1 MAKFCPL
8 FSGSTANSTYIGG
21 SFGGILIDAGS
32 SFLSLKN
39 EFLQNQLDLSTL
51 RAVLITHSHSDHT
64 KGLSALLKKVHIP
77 VVASMDTL
85 NYLDDHNMLPEG
97 AQVLEIGEKAMD
109 ICGTCVSFFKTSH
122 DALGSGGYT
131 LILPDGNKISV
142 CTDLGVVTD
151 EVRQA
156 LTGSQLI
163 MLESNH
169 DLKMLKSGPYPPELK
184 MRIMGEKGHL
194 SNISAAAEL
203 KYLFQKGTNRFVLA
217 HLSQHNNLPRLAFTS
232 ATASLLDL
240 GAKVDEDYILKVAA
254 PKNNGVI
261 YL

>member
-32 SFLSLKN
+32 SFSALKA
-39 EFLQNQLDLSTL
+39 ECEQKQLDLSTL
-51 RAVLITHSHSDHT
+51 RAVLITHNHSDHT

-77 VVASMDTL
+77 VVASRDTL
-85 NYLDDHNMLPEG
+85 NYLDSHNMLPEG
-97 AQVLEIGEKAMD
+97 AEVLEINEKNMD
-109 ICGTCVSFFKTSH
+109 ICGVQGGSFKTSN
-122 DALGSGGYT
+122 DAVGSGGYT
-131 LILPDGNKISV
+131 LALSDGNKISV

-151 EVRQA
+151 EVRRS
-156 LTGSQLI
+156 LMGSQLI

-169 DLKMLKSGPYPPELK
+169 DLRMLKNGPYPPELK
-184 MRIMGEKGHL
+184 MRIMSEKGHL

-203 KYLFQKGTNRFVLA
+203 KYLFEKGTNRFVLA
-217 HLSQHNNLPRLAFTS
+217 HLSQHNNLPRLAFS
-232 ATASLLDL
+232 CATASLLDL
-240 GAKVDEDYILKVAA
+240 GAKVDEDYILKVAT

>member
-1 MAKFCPL
+1 MASFCPL

-32 SFLSLKN
+32 SFSALKA
-39 EFLQNQLDLSTL
+39 ECEARGFDLSSV
-51 RAVLITHSHSDHT
+51 RAVLVTHSHSDHT
-64 KGLSALLKKVHIP
+64 KGLIPLLKKLKVP
-77 VVASMDTL
+77 VIASADTL
-85 NYLDDHNMLPEG
+85 NYLDSNNMLPIGTE
-97 AQVLEIGEKAMD
+97 VSEIGEKPMD
-109 ICGTCVSFFKTSH
+109 ICGVKTYFFKTSH

-131 LILPDGNKISV
+131 FTLPDGNKISV

-169 DLKMLKSGPYPPELK
+169 DLKMLKNGPYPPELK
-184 MRIMGEKGHL
+184 MRIISEKGHL

-203 KYLFQKGTNRFVLA
+203 KYFLENGTNRFVLA
-217 HLSQHNNLPRLAFTS
+217 HLSQHNNLPKLAYGA

>member
-21 SFGGILIDAGS
+21 SFGGLLIDAGS
-32 SFLSLKN
+32 SFSALKA
-39 EFLQNQLDLSTL
+39 ECEQKQLDLSTL

-64 KGLSALLKKVHIP
+64 KGLSALLKKVNMP
-77 VVASMDTL
+77 VVASRDTL
-85 NYLDDHNMLPEG
+85 NYLDSQNMLPKG
-97 AQVLEIGEKAMD
+97 TQILEIDEKPMD
-109 ICGTCVSFFKTSH
+109 ICGVEVGFFKTSH

-131 LILPDGNKISV
+131 FTLPDGNKISL

-151 EVRQA
+151 EVRGA
-156 LTGSQLI
+156 LMGSQLI

-184 MRIMGEKGHL
+184 MRIMSEKGHL

-203 KYLFQKGTNRFVLA
+203 KAFLENGTNRFVLA
-217 HLSQHNNLPRLAFTS
+217 HLSQHNNLPRLAFS
-232 ATASLLDL
+232 AATGSLFDL

>member
-21 SFGGILIDAGS
+21 SFGGVLIDAGS
-32 SFLSLKN
+32 SFSSLKN
-39 EFLQNQLDLSTL
+39 EFSQKQLDLSTL
-51 RAVLITHSHSDHT
+51 RAVLITHSHSDHI
-64 KGLSALLKKVHIP
+64 KGLSAFLKKVHIP
-77 VVASMDTL
+77 VIASKGTL
-85 NYLDDHNMLPEG
+85 NYLDCHNILPEG
-97 AQVLEIGEKAMD
+97 TEVLEIDQKPLD
-109 ICGTCVSFFKTSH
+109 IYGAEVGFFKTSH

-131 LILPDGNKISV
+131 IILPDDNKISV
-142 CTDLGVVTD
+142 CTDLGIVTN
-151 EVRQA
+151 EVREA
-156 LTGSQLI
+156 LMGSQLI

-169 DLKMLKSGPYPPELK
+169 DLRMLKAGPYPPELK

-203 KYLFQKGTNRFVLA
+203 KNLFQKGTNRFVLA
-217 HLSQHNNLPRLAFTS
+217 HLSQHNNLPRLAFAS

-240 GAKVDEDYILKVAA
+240 GAKVDEDYILKVAT

>member
-1 MAKFCPL
+1 MAKLSPL

-21 SFGGILIDAGS
+21 SFGGILVDAGS
-32 SFLSLKN
+32 SFSSLKA
-39 EFLQNQLDLSTL
+39 ECEAKGFDLSSV

-64 KGLSALLKKVHIP
+64 KGLSALLKKIHIP
-77 VVASMDTL
+77 VIASKETL
-85 NYLDDHNMLPEG
+85 NYLDNHNMLPGGTE
-97 AQVLEIGEKAMD
+97 VFEIQEKPMD
-109 ICGTCVSFFKTSH
+109 IWGVQTGFFKTSH

-131 LILPDGNKISV
+131 FILPDENKISV

-151 EVRQA
+151 EVRKA
-156 LTGSQLI
+156 LIGSQLI

-184 MRIMGEKGHL
+184 MRIMSDKGHL
-194 SNISAAAEL
+194 SNMSAAAEL
-203 KYLFQKGTNRFVLA
+203 KYFYENGTNRFVLA
-217 HLSQHNNLPRLAFTS
+217 HLSQHNNLPKLAYNT

-240 GAKVDEDYILKVAA
+240 GAKADEDYILKVAA